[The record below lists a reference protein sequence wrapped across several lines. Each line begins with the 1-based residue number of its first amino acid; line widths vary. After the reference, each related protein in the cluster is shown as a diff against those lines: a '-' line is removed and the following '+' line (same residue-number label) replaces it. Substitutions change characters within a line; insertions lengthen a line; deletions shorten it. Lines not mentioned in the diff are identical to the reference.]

1 MKKKEMVVLLVD
13 QNTTRKSNLSVRL
26 RVSGYSTELT
36 SSGFHAIHLLEKSL
50 KTEQKSYNII
60 VILGDSEDMSG
71 REILL
76 IMRTIITEKKKL
88 PILFVGNDSDPDEI
102 LSIIHEGANDYIVD
116 SGNEGQI
123 LPKVKK
129 LAPI

>member
-1 MKKKEMVVLLVD
+1 MKKKEVVVLIVD
-13 QNTTRKSNLSVRL
+13 QNTNRKSNLSVRL

-50 KTEQKSYNII
+50 KSEQKSYNII
-60 VILGDSEDMSG
+60 IILGNSEDMPG

-76 IMRTIITEKKKL
+76 IMRTVIKDKKKL
-88 PILFVGNDSDPDEI
+88 PILYVSNDDDPDEI
-102 LSIIHEGANDYIVD
+102 LKIIHEGANDYIVD
-116 SGNEGQI
+116 SGSEGQI
-123 LPKVKK
+123 LPKVMK